1 MPLSRA
7 QWSGFEPTAMPHKRI
22 AIVAAMPIELAPL
35 LGSIRPQQVDG
46 VDLYELPNAMVAI
59 GGMGAKFARHAAEV
73 VVEQAKPEQLMSAG
87 MAGATSPRLKVG
99 DVGRIREVVDVATG
113 VRYPA
118 EAEGDWVL
126 ATSQDV
132 SDVGEKR
139 QLFIKCSAEVV
150 DMEAA
155 AVAQVA
161 LERGLQFRAIK
172 SISDGAELSLPPMT
186 QFIDER
192 GRFAT
197 SRFLMYVASRPKWW
211 SVLAKLRE
219 NTKIASTNL
228 CRELEHLISV
238 NRG

>member
-1 MPLSRA
+1 
-7 QWSGFEPTAMPHKRI
+7 MPHKRI
-22 AIVAAMPIELAPL
+22 AIVAAMSIELAPL
-35 LGSIRPQQVDG
+35 LGRVRSQQIDG

-59 GGMGAKFARHAAEV
+59 GGIGAKFARRAAEV

-87 MAGATSPRLKVG
+87 MAGAISPRLKVG
-99 DVGRIREVVDVATG
+99 DVGRIREVIDVATG
-113 VRYPA
+113 VRTPGA
-118 EAEGDWVL
+118 PDGDWVL

-132 SDVGEKR
+132 SDIAEKR
-139 QLFIKCSAEVV
+139 QLLTRYEAEVV

-161 LERGLQFRAIK
+161 QERGLEFRAIK
-172 SISDGAELSLPPMT
+172 SISDGADFALPPMT

-197 SRFLMYVASRPKWW
+197 ARFLMFVALRPKWW

-219 NTKIASTNL
+219 NSKIASTNL
-228 CRELEHLISV
+228 CRELEHLI
-238 NRG
+238 